1 MRGRTKWGGGKK
13 KRKTFKNPERDIRA
27 TKTRAEK
34 EEEEEQN
41 GCRVSFTLSS
51 DEDDG
56 RVALK

>member
-1 MRGRTKWGGGKK
+1 MGKK
-13 KRKTFKNPERDIRA
+13 REKTFKNPERDIRA

>member
-1 MRGRTKWGGGKK
+1 MRGRTKGGGGKK

-34 EEEEEQN
+34 EEEEQN